1 MPSIKLVKG
10 CFVPS
15 RPEIAREEPLLLRI
29 NGRDYATLMAS
40 PGMEKE
46 LALGFCFSE
55 GIIEGLK
62 EVAFLH
68 YCGSGQETAASG
80 RVVEIRLVNQRSLP
94 QRSLEVRSGCGIC
107 GRVMLEELSK
117 QLSPINSSLTVST
130 DLLFQMSER
139 MLSGQKLFK
148 STGSTH
154 AAAIFDSGGKL
165 LAQAEDLGRHNALDK
180 LIGLGLLQQLP
191 FSEAIL
197 LLSGRNSYE
206 MTLKTLRAQ
215 IPLLAS
221 LSGATSLAIQLAETM
236 GCTLVGFLRKPSLE
250 VYTHPDRVVLPTS
263 PA

>member
-10 CFVPS
+10 RFVPS
-15 RPEIAREEPLLLRI
+15 HPEIAREEPLLLRI
-29 NGRDYATLMAS
+29 NGRDYATLMAR

-62 EVAFLH
+62 EVAVLH
-68 YCGSGQETAASG
+68 YCGSGQETAESG
-80 RVVEIRLVNQRSLP
+80 RVVELRLVNKRSLP

-117 QLSPINSSLTVST
+117 QLTVIKSSLTVST
-130 DLLFQMSER
+130 DLLFQMNEQ

-154 AAAIFDSGGKL
+154 AAALFNPQGEL
-165 LAQAEDLGRHNALDK
+165 LAQTEDLGRHNALDK

-191 FSEAIL
+191 FFEAVL

-215 IPLLAS
+215 IPILAS
-221 LSGATSLAIQLAETM
+221 VSGATSLAIQLAEAL
-236 GCTLVGFLRKPSLE
+236 GCTLIGFLRKPSME
-250 VYTHPDRVVLPTS
+250 VYTHPQRVKTKN
-263 PA
+263 